1 MKENNKI
8 TIVYFGCLAVIL
20 VLIFGAQKVWGDNE
34 IVIDQVA
41 QGDNLTLD
49 ITQEGYNNDI
59 FFSLGDGDNVDIE
72 IYQKGNNNEIGYAN
86 DYPSWGSGV
95 AWGGDIDFDDQ
106 DIKLWQN
113 CTKGTACNKND
124 IQFHV
129 SYGTDNKLWWAQGF
143 EISSRTDTSWA
154 VDNTEGGG
162 HSVTLDIH
170 GNNNTIVGQQR
181 NCSNNVCSGHNAR
194 IYLYGDDNSVFG
206 KQKADG
212 GKEFYLT
219 VNNDDN
225 IVDYLQDGNGEH
237 NATITLNGTYGTD
250 LDISQHSNTTQ
261 NYTLTQTCIT
271 VGGCTIAVTQD

>member
-1 MKENNKI
+1 MSKQSKI
-8 TIVYFGCLAVIL
+8 LYFGCIVVIVALAM
-20 VLIFGAQKVWGDNE
+20 GAQKLMADNE
-34 IVIDQVA
+34 INISQIA
-41 QGDNLTLD
+41 QGDSLVLD

-59 FFSLGDGDNVDIE
+59 FFSIGDGDNIDIE

-154 VDNTEGGG
+154 LDNTEGGG

-181 NCSNNVCSGHNAR
+181 NCSANICSGHNAR

-212 GKEFYLT
+212 SKEFYLT
-219 VNNDDN
+219 VNGSDN
-225 IVDYLQDGNGEH
+225 TVDYLQDGNGEH
-237 NATITLNGTYGTD
+237 NATVTITGSQPTTLN
-250 LDISQHSNTTQ
+250 LSQHSNTLQ
-261 NYTLTQTCIT
+261 NYTLTQNCVTS
-271 VGGCTIAVTQD
+271 GGCSITVTQD